1 MLLLGLYVLS
11 RALRGDRG
19 PPFLRFLQND
29 RLINGNLRQGLI
41 LNTFSNPI
49 YIVNEFS
56 FYTRNFISCIS
67 ASLIVFI
74 WLELLLETTIHIKWA
89 SFTHRRG

>member
-41 LNTFSNPI
+41 QNTFSNPI

-56 FYTRNFISCIS
+56 FYARKYCIS
-67 ASLIVFI
+67 VSLIVFV
-74 WLELLLETTIHIKWA
+74 WLKLLLETNIHIKWA

>member
-1 MLLLGLYVLS
+1 MRSIFVRLTAFVDLKKISKFNLTPKMLLLGIYVLC

-41 LNTFSNPI
+41 QNTFSNPI

-56 FYTRNFISCIS
+56 FYTRN
-67 ASLIVFI
+67 
-74 WLELLLETTIHIKWA
+74 
-89 SFTHRRG
+89 R